1 MRQLS
6 WLHPNWHSTP
16 LPLPQPR
23 RSCWAANPA
32 VRKWQRLQ
40 LSPGGRWWLT
50 RQTHPAAVRRWRPWP
65 KHGALRL
72 LCTLWR
78 RCTVLCCAVLRC
90 AALHN
95 EHISPLCCLAC
106 CCGGALPAASTV
118 TNLSMC
124 CSSEIEG
131 ALGRVEDAPLLALSQ
146 QHAAL
151 LRWQQQLNPAGSSE
165 LPPPQQQAKGKAP
178 PPGFGSGKAPAVA
191 PMAVAAGPLPAV
203 QTLSLEEAVL
213 AVCGMDAET
222 AAAAYAAAAGEAL
235 DSSAARAAL
244 AAALTPKPPPRV
256 ATAAEQAA
264 VEAEVF
270 GAKGRVLNA
279 EAGARWLIQWCSKVT
294 GGATGGDDTVAT
306 AVCRLLLSGGC
317 RLSQLLGCW
326 AEWDGLDSFRAA
338 GSSNRVTNIKHR
350 MCTCPSAARSDDEIA
365 AELFD
370 LLGDSVFE
378 HIGK

>member
-1 MRQLS
+1 ML
-6 WLHPNWHSTP
+6 
-16 LPLPQPR
+16 
-23 RSCWAANPA
+23 
-32 VRKWQRLQ
+32 
-40 LSPGGRWWLT
+40 
-50 RQTHPAAVRRWRPWP
+50 RWRPLP
-65 KHGALRL
+65 KHGALCL
-72 LCTLWR
+72 LCLLCLLWLVAVVAAEAR
-78 RCTVLCCAVLRC
+78 LPCRLCAGP
-90 AALHN
+90 AAL
-95 EHISPLCCLAC
+95 SVVRPCGLVAGRVQVDTWCTLC
-106 CCGGALPAASTV
+106 ASF
-118 TNLSMC
+118 
-124 CSSEIEG
+124 CSSQIEG
-131 ALGRVEDAPLLALSQ
+131 TLGRVEDAPLLALAQ

-165 LPPPQQQAKGKAP
+165 LPPPPQQAKGKAP

-203 QTLSLEEAVL
+203 PTLSLEEAVL

>member
-1 MRQLS
+1 
-6 WLHPNWHSTP
+6 
-16 LPLPQPR
+16 
-23 RSCWAANPA
+23 
-32 VRKWQRLQ
+32 
-40 LSPGGRWWLT
+40 
-50 RQTHPAAVRRWRPWP
+50 
-65 KHGALRL
+65 
-72 LCTLWR
+72 
-78 RCTVLCCAVLRC
+78 
-90 AALHN
+90 
-95 EHISPLCCLAC
+95 
-106 CCGGALPAASTV
+106 
-118 TNLSMC
+118 MC

-165 LPPPQQQAKGKAP
+165 LPPPPQQAKGKAP

-203 QTLSLEEAVL
+203 PTLSLEEAVL